1 MSGTRQSHCLNDKD
15 CFVALNTFRTPRN
28 DTQKLPAVSYEKEAL
43 MKRLTAITLF
53 LLVIF
58 SNIAIAEE
66 AVTNPPTPP
75 AAEQVAP
82 AQPAPEAAA
91 AAEPKIDTGDTAWM
105 IMATALVMLMTLP
118 GLALFYGGLAKRK
131 DTLNTMAMSFVTY
144 CIVSFLWVIYGFAF
158 AFGPDIGGVIGRP
171 EKLLLSGVGVNSIN
185 ALAGTIP
192 EYIYV
197 IFQMTFAAI
206 TVALASGAFIERM
219 KFSAW
224 VLFSILWMTLVYV
237 PVAHWVWGGG
247 FLGSLGAL
255 DFAGGTVV
263 HINAGA
269 AALMGA
275 LVLGKRKDA
284 ALKPSNLTL
293 VVTGAGLLWFGWFGF
308 NAGSAVA
315 ANGLAGA
322 AFINTN
328 TATAVAAISWMFVE
342 WMHTKKPTVLG
353 LASGAVAGLVAITPA
368 AGFVNITGALIIGL
382 LAGIVPYFAVAS
394 IKPRLGYDD
403 SLDAFG
409 IHGVGGILGA
419 VLTGVFADP
428 SVNELG
434 KGLLFGNPKQLITQV
449 IAVVATFAYSAVATL
464 IIFAVVKV
472 ITGIRVHEEHEI
484 TGLDESQHGE
494 KAYSL

>member
-1 MSGTRQSHCLNDKD
+1 
-15 CFVALNTFRTPRN
+15 
-28 DTQKLPAVSYEKEAL
+28 
-43 MKRLTAITLF
+43 
-53 LLVIF
+53 
-58 SNIAIAEE
+58 
-66 AVTNPPTPP
+66 
-75 AAEQVAP
+75 
-82 AQPAPEAAA
+82 
-91 AAEPKIDTGDTAWM
+91 
-105 IMATALVMLMTLP
+105 
-118 GLALFYGGLAKRK
+118 
-131 DTLNTMAMSFVTY
+131 
-144 CIVSFLWVIYGFAF
+144 
-158 AFGPDIGGVIGRP
+158 
-171 EKLLLSGVGVNSIN
+171 
-185 ALAGTIP
+185 
-192 EYIYV
+192 
-197 IFQMTFAAI
+197 MTFAAI

-247 FLGSLGAL
+247 FLAQLGAL

-263 HINAGA
+263 HINAGI

-275 LVLGKRKDA
+275 LMLGKRKEA

-328 TATAVAAISWMFVE
+328 SAAAMAAISWMFVE

-368 AGFVNITGALIIGL
+368 AGFVNINGALIIGL
-382 LAGIVPYFAVAS
+382 LAGIVPYFAVAA
-394 IKPRLGYDD
+394 IKPKLGYDD

-419 VLTGVFADP
+419 ILTGIFADP

-434 KGLLFGNPKQLITQV
+434 KGLLYGNPGQLLTQI
-449 IAVVATFAYSAVATL
+449 IAVVVTMVYSAVATL
-464 IIFAVVKV
+464 IIFAIVKA